1 MIRSLRRQLLAWV
14 LLPVVGAI
22 AVDIWLTYKTSLA
35 TASVVQDQLLL
46 GSARMIAEQ
55 VSFEDGSFQHQIPP
69 AALELFQ
76 SPDPDRI
83 YYRVTTGDGQML
95 AGYTDLL
102 LRKPPSSQDTP
113 YYFGAKM
120 RDEDVRAVT
129 VMQPVIGNP
138 SAQPVVVEVAQTMFG
153 HTALAKRIWFQT
165 IRQQLLILAI
175 ATVFILFGLRRGLQ
189 PLVRL
194 RNDVLAR
201 REGSLGRLETYGIP
215 AELTPLVD
223 AFNDYMQRLEN
234 YTTHR
239 SVFTQNAAHQLRTP
253 LTVLNTQ
260 ISDAMRAES
269 QTERESALTNARQTL
284 QQTTRLV
291 NQFLTLSS
299 AEASNSELEPIS
311 TQIFVDLIQK
321 VLETL
326 ALSAHNKHIDLGF
339 ERSGADTIVLSN
351 PDSFREIATNV
362 IDNAIRYTPAHG
374 VVTVRVHSSLQGTIF
389 SVEDNGIGVPVAHLE
404 KIFERFHRID
414 ASSAAP
420 GNGLGLAIVKE
431 LATQSGARAHA
442 ENPTS
447 GKNGLIVTI
456 HFPRANTGIDIA
468 CR

>member
-14 LLPVVGAI
+14 LVPVVVAI
-22 AVDIWLTYKTSLA
+22 VVDIWLTYKTSFA

-83 YYRVTTGDGQML
+83 YYRVTTGNGQLL
-95 AGYTDLL
+95 AGYSDLL
-102 LRKPPSSQDTP
+102 LRKPPLSLAAP

-120 RDEDVRAVT
+120 RDENVRVVAIL
-129 VMQPVIGNP
+129 QPVIGNP
-138 SAQPVVVEVAQTMFG
+138 SAVPVVVEVAQTMFG
-153 HTALAKRIWFQT
+153 HDTLTKRLWFQT

-201 REGSLGRLETYGIP
+201 REGSLGRLETDRIP

-223 AFNDYMQRLEN
+223 AFNDYMQRLER
-234 YTTHR
+234 YTTIR
-239 SVFTQNAAHQLRTP
+239 GIFVQNAAHQLRTP

-269 QTERESALTNARQTL
+269 QAESASVLTLARKTL

-299 AEASNSELEPIS
+299 AEASGPVLKPTS
-311 TQIFVDLIQK
+311 TRIFVARVQE
-321 VLETL
+321 VLEAL
-326 ALSAHNKHIDLGF
+326 ALSAHNKHLDLGF
-339 ERSGADTIVLSN
+339 EHDGPDTAVLSN
-351 PDSFREIATNV
+351 PDSFGEIATNI
-362 IDNAIRYTPAHG
+362 IDNAIRYTPTYG
-374 VVTVRVHSSLQGTIF
+374 VITVRLHSSPTGIIF
-389 SVEDNGIGVPVAHLE
+389 SVEDNGMGVPREHQE
-404 KIFERFHRID
+404 KIFERFYRVD
-414 ASSAAP
+414 ASSATP
-420 GNGLGLAIVKE
+420 GSGLGLAIVKE
-431 LATQSGARAHA
+431 LAAQLGATAHA
-442 ENPTS
+442 SNVGDKKS
-447 GKNGLIVTI
+447 GLVVTI
-456 HFPRANTGIDIA
+456 NFFRTDT
-468 CR
+468 